1 MQNIPIAAEPNQEF
15 TVRLDDTRYAIRLK
29 ETNGVMVAD
38 VTIDD
43 VVTITGTRVLA
54 GEFLIPYLYMVGEG
68 GNFLLLTNGD
78 ELPDWREFG
87 ASQSLVYMSAAEL
100 AAL

>member
-1 MQNIPIAAEPNQEF
+1 MQNIPLAAEPNQEF
-15 TVRLDDTRYAIRLK
+15 TVRLDDTRYDLRLK
-29 ETNGVMVAD
+29 EANGVMVAD

-54 GEFLIPYLYMVGEG
+54 GEFVIPYLYMAR

-87 ASQSLVYMSAAEL
+87 SSQSLVYMSPEEF

>member
-15 TVRLDDTRYAIRLK
+15 TVRLDDTRYLIRFK

-38 VTIDD
+38 ITIDD

-54 GEFLIPYLYMVGEG
+54 GEFIIPYVYMMR

-78 ELPDWREFG
+78 ELPDWQQFG

-100 AAL
+100 LAL

>member
-15 TVRLDDTRYAIRLK
+15 VVRLDDTRYAFRLK

-38 VTIDD
+38 ITIDD
-43 VVTITGTRVLA
+43 VVTLTATRVLA
-54 GEFLIPYLYMVGEG
+54 GEPLIPYLYQQV
-68 GNFLLLTNGD
+68 GNFVLLTDGD
-78 ELPDWREFG
+78 ALPDWQEFG
-87 ASQSLVYMSAAEL
+87 HSQALVYMSPAEL

>member
-1 MQNIPIAAEPNQEF
+1 MQTIPLAAEPNQEF

-29 ETNGVMVAD
+29 EANGVMVAD

-43 VVTITGTRVLA
+43 VVTLTATRVLA
-54 GEFLIPYLYMVGEG
+54 GELLIPYLYMVR
-68 GNFLLLTNGD
+68 GNFVLLTNGD
-78 ELPDWREFG
+78 DLPDWREFG
-87 ASQSLVYMSAAEL
+87 ASQALVYMSPAEF

>member
-29 ETNGVMVAD
+29 EANGVMVAD
-38 VTIDD
+38 FTIDD

-54 GEFLIPYLYMVGEG
+54 GEFLIPYLYMMR
-68 GNFLLLTNGD
+68 GNFVLLTVGD
-78 ELPDWREFG
+78 ALPDWQEFG
-87 ASQSLVYMSAAEL
+87 QSQALVYMSPEEF

>member
-29 ETNGVMVAD
+29 EANGVMVAD

-54 GEFLIPYLYMVGEG
+54 GEFIIPYVYMMR

-78 ELPDWREFG
+78 ELPDWQEFG
-87 ASQSLVYMSAAEL
+87 ASQSLVYMSPEEF